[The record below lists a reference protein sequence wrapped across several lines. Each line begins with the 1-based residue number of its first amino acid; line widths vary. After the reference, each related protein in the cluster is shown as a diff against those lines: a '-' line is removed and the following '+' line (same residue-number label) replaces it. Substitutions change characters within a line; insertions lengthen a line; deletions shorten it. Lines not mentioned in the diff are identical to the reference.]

1 MPFLSP
7 KRKISDTEN
16 KLRIL
21 YCLEQLGMATKEQ
34 LWPFVAQLE
43 LMEYIPFCMFVDE
56 LLSDGA
62 IASGAHAMEGSLFL
76 TGVGRQQ
83 LMLFS
88 DKMAHAD
95 KERIIREAPA
105 YVRHL
110 NERRQVR
117 AAYEL
122 AQDGCFRAAA
132 TVCEGDVPTLVLRA
146 CSQDEKHIERFVN
159 GFPLVADQVL
169 AQLYMLPLKQSDAPM
184 PPVLTQ
190 EEAMEAAAPGEPALC
205 AFGGRE
211 HAAVI
216 CMEDSRMQYTLLAL
230 LPSAEMAWSWAHSA
244 QDAGARLAASLS
256 ALLIEGSL

>member
-62 IASGAHAMEGSLFL
+62 IASGAHAMEGNLFL
-76 TGVGRQQ
+76 TGIGRQQ

-88 DKMAHAD
+88 DKMVHAD

-122 AQDGCFRAAA
+122 AQDGYFRAMAA
-132 TVCEGDVPTLVLRA
+132 VCEGDVPTLLLRA
-146 CSQDEKHIERFVN
+146 LSRDEKRIEQFVN
-159 GFPLVADQVL
+159 AFSSVADRVL
-169 AQLYMLPLKQSDAPM
+169 AQLYMLPLNAADAPM
-184 PPVLTQ
+184 PPVLSQ
-190 EEAMEAAAPGEPALC
+190 EEAMSAASPEKPTLC

-216 CMEDSRMQYTLLAL
+216 CIQDGQMQYTLLAL
-230 LPSAEMAWSWAHSA
+230 LPSAEMAWSWACSA
-244 QDAGARLAASLS
+244 QKAGARLAAGLT
-256 ALLIEGSL
+256 ALLIEGGL

>member
-16 KLRIL
+16 KLRVL

-76 TGVGRQQ
+76 TGAGRQQ

-105 YVRHL
+105 YARHL

-122 AQDGCFRAAA
+122 AQDGCFRAVA
-132 TVCEGDVPTLVLRA
+132 TVCESDVPTLFLRA
-146 CSQDEKHIERFVN
+146 CSRDEKQIERFVN
-159 GFPLVADQVL
+159 VFPAVADQVL
-169 AQLYMLPLKQSDAPM
+169 AQLYLLPLKHTDEPM
-184 PPVLTQ
+184 PPVLSQ
-190 EEAMEAAAPGEPALC
+190 EEAMEAAEPGRPALC

-216 CMEDSRMQYTLLAL
+216 RVQDRQVQYTLLAL
-230 LPSAEMAWSWAHSA
+230 LPSAEMAWNWAYSA
-244 QDAGARLAASLS
+244 QEAGPRLAA
-256 ALLIEGSL
+256 ALTGMLIEGGL

>member
-1 MPFLSP
+1 MPFFSP

-16 KLRIL
+16 KLRVL

-122 AQDGCFRAAA
+122 AQDGCFLALA
-132 TVCEGDVPTLVLRA
+132 TVCEGDVPTLLLRA
-146 CSQDEKHIERFVN
+146 CSRDEKHIERFVK

-169 AQLYMLPLKQSDAPM
+169 AQLYLLPLKQTGEPM
-184 PPVLTQ
+184 PAVLTQ
-190 EEAMEAAAPGEPALC
+190 EEAMEAAEPGKPALC

-216 CMEDSRMQYTLLAL
+216 CVQDSRMQYTLLAL
-230 LPSAEMAWSWAHSA
+230 LPSADMAWNWAHSA
-244 QDAGARLAASLS
+244 QEAGARLAAALTD
-256 ALLIEGSL
+256 LLIEGAL

>member
-76 TGVGRQQ
+76 TGAGRQQ

-105 YVRHL
+105 YARHL

-122 AQDGCFRAAA
+122 AQDGVFRAMA
-132 TVCEGDVPTLVLRA
+132 TVCEGDVPTLLLRA
-146 CSQDEKHIERFVN
+146 CSRDEKRIEQLVN
-159 GFPLVADQVL
+159 GFQAVADRVL
-169 AQLYMLPLKQSDAPM
+169 MQLYLLPLKETDAPL
-184 PPVLTQ
+184 PAVLTQ
-190 EEAMEAAAPGEPALC
+190 EEAMQAAAPGHPALC

-216 CMEDSRMQYTLLAL
+216 CAQDEYMQYTLLVL
-230 LPSAEMAWSWAHSA
+230 LPSAPMAWNWACSA
-244 QDAGARLAASLS
+244 QEASARIAASLTGLF
-256 ALLIEGSL
+256 AEGGL

>member
-16 KLRIL
+16 KLRVL

-34 LWPFVAQLE
+34 LWPFVARLE

-76 TGVGRQQ
+76 TAAGRQQ

-88 DKMAHAD
+88 DKLVHAD

-110 NERRQVR
+110 NESRQVR

-122 AQDGCFRAAA
+122 AQDGFFRAVA
-132 TVCEGDVPTLVLRA
+132 TVCEGDVPTLYLRA
-146 CSQDEKHIERFVN
+146 SSRDEKRIERFVN
-159 GFPLVADQVL
+159 GFPAVADQVL
-169 AQLYMLPLKQSDAPM
+169 AQLCMLPLKETDAPL

-190 EEAMEAAAPGEPALC
+190 EQAMEAALPGQPALC

-211 HAAVI
+211 HAAVV
-216 CMEDSRMQYTLLAL
+216 CVQDQQMHYRLLML
-230 LPSAEMAWSWAHSA
+230 LPSAEMAWSWANAA
-244 QDAGARLAASLS
+244 QEAGARLASVLT
-256 ALLIEGSL
+256 ALLMEGGL